1 MRSIKFVKELY
12 GNAENM
18 PDDSFF
24 IKDFDLAYEKRDT
37 LSMLESAIHSE
48 LPFDGIQTTNDESI
62 QRSLTIKF
70 NNDAEFNATRCAVIY
85 NDGDCDDFIVS
96 NLLETF
102 WKNLDIPDGIA
113 PENYADDFWLYDL
126 EFEIGNCIVYIE
138 NGEFESSYEDENGEK
153 VPVKTN
159 KKTIGVLPYKVSFSK
174 REEEVPFGM

>member
-48 LPFDGIQTTNDESI
+48 LPFEGIQTTNDESI

-85 NDGDCDDFIVS
+85 NDGDCDDFS
-96 NLLETF
+96 EQF
-102 WKNLDIPDGIA
+102 A
-113 PENYADDFWLYDL
+113 
-126 EFEIGNCIVYIE
+126 
-138 NGEFESSYEDENGEK
+138 
-153 VPVKTN
+153 
-159 KKTIGVLPYKVSFSK
+159 
-174 REEEVPFGM
+174 